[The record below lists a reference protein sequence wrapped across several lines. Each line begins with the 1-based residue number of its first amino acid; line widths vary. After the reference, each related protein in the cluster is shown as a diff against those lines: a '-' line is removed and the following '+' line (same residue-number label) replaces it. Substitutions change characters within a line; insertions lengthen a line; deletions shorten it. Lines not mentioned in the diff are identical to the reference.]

1 MTYLLET
8 ELNQKKSVYFALKK
22 VFGIGIISSTY
33 FSKKLGFS
41 VNLKIFELSLE
52 QKLKLVRCIENSN
65 VIINSELK
73 RTLNNAKKILIE
85 IKSYKGLRRLK
96 GFPIRGQRTRSNART
111 SKKLK

>member
-8 ELNQKKSVYFALKK
+8 ELNKKKSVYFALKK
-22 VFGIGIISSTY
+22 IFGIGNRSSIY

-52 QKLKLVRCIENSN
+52 HKLKLVRCIENSD

-73 RTLNNAKKILIE
+73 RTLSNAKKILIE

-96 GFPIRGQRTRSNART
+96 GFPVRGQRTRSNAKT
-111 SKKLK
+111 SRKIK